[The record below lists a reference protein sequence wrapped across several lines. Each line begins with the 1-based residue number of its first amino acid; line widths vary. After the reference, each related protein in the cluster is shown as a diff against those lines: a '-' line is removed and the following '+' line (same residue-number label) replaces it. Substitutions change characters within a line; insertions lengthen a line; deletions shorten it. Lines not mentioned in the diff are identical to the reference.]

1 MEQEVFSIGDLCS
14 KVTDGSHFSP
24 ENIPDGTYPMYSVKD
39 MDYNGFKR
47 YDYKTIDKAIY
58 DKLCK
63 SDCRPLKNDILIAK
77 DGSYLKHVFKAKENL
92 DACILSS
99 IAILRP
105 NMERIDPDY
114 FVYLLR
120 SASIKN
126 SMANY
131 VSGSALPRIILKAFK
146 KMKIKLIKDRLYQA
160 KIASILSAYD
170 DLIEKNN
177 RKIEILQEMAEELYK
192 EWFVRFRFPGYKT
205 AKFTDGIP
213 DGWEVKHLG
222 NIATIIM
229 GQSPSSEFYN
239 TNNEGLPFHQGVG
252 SYGKLF
258 LKDVIYST
266 EGNRI
271 AEPNSIIFSVRA
283 PVGRINRNLSRII
296 LGRGVAAINSTDN
309 YNEFLL
315 YSLKDLFQMEDIIG
329 GGTIFTSATKNDVE
343 SIKILYPAQDI
354 LESYN
359 NIARNIE
366 GQLRSLYLATCN
378 LVTQRD
384 LLLPRLMSGKLEVKV
399 S

>member
-1 MEQEVFSIGDLCS
+1 MEQEVFSIDDLCS
-14 KVTDGSHFSP
+14 NITDGSHFSP
-24 ENIPDGTYPMYSVKD
+24 ENILNGKYPMFSVKD
-39 MDYNGFKR
+39 MDYNGFKSSN
-47 YDYKTIDKAIY
+47 YKTIDQITY
-58 DKLCK
+58 NKLCK

-77 DGSYLKHVFKAKENL
+77 DGSYLKHAFRVKEDMN
-92 DACILSS
+92 ACILSS

-105 NMERIDPDY
+105 NIDKINPDY

-120 SASIKN
+120 SASIKS

-131 VSGSALPRIILKAFK
+131 VSGAALPRIILKAFK
-146 KMKIKLIKDRLYQA
+146 KMKIKLIKDRLYQD
-160 KIASILSAYD
+160 KIASILSTYD

-177 RKIEILQEMAEELYK
+177 RKIEILQDMAEELYK
-192 EWFVRFRFPGYKT
+192 EWFVRFRFLGYKT

-213 DGWEVKHLG
+213 DGWEVKKLG
-222 NIATIIM
+222 DIATVIM
-229 GQSPSSEFYN
+229 GQSPASEFYN

-258 LKDVIYST
+258 LKDTVYST

-315 YSLKDLFQMEDIIG
+315 YSLKNLFQMEDIIG
-329 GGTIFTSATKNDVE
+329 GGTIFTSATRNDVE
-343 SIKILYPAQDI
+343 SIKVLYPTQDVI
-354 LESYN
+354 KTFN
-359 NIARNIE
+359 NIAKNIE
-366 GQLRSLYLATCN
+366 EQLRLLYLTSCN
-378 LVTQRD
+378 LTTQRD